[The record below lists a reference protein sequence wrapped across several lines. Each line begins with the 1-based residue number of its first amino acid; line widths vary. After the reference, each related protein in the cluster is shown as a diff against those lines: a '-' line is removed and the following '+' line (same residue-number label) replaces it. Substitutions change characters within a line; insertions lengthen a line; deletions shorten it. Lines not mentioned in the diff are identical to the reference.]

1 MRPHPLRS
9 LPLKGLPASSE
20 QPCGTDKMLCVTVV
34 YSPEPRQV
42 QEMVLEVAGGAT
54 AMDVVR
60 ASALLTLFPQR
71 AMADLALGVWGHKV
85 GPDHVVQ
92 HGDRI
97 EIYRPLRVDPKVAR
111 RTRFE
116 AQGARTA
123 GLFARRRPGA
133 KAGY

>member
-1 MRPHPLRS
+1 VLR
-9 LPLKGLPASSE
+9 
-20 QPCGTDKMLCVTVV
+20 VTVV

-42 QEMVLEVAGGAT
+42 HEMQVDLVAGAT
-54 AMDVVR
+54 VLDAVR
-60 ASALLTLFPQR
+60 SSGLAGRFP
-71 AMADLALGVWGHKV
+71 ALGASDLMLGIWGRRALA
-85 GPDHVVQ
+85 DQAVQ
-92 HGDRI
+92 AGDRI

-116 AQGARTA
+116 AQGARSA